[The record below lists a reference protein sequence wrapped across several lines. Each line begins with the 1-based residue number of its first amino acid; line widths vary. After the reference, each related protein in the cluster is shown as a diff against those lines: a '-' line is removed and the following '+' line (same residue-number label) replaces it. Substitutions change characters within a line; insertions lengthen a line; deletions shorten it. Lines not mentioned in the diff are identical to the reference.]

1 MFHRYQWTKTLGV
14 FEVLGHRICFKIS
27 REACVGTRMS
37 WSILWMMSLHTDVLY
52 SVWNVL
58 LGNRFYNFIVFPCNF
73 SHHMVKS
80 NLLKSLIFCITLQD
94 KFLGKINSE

>member
-1 MFHRYQWTKTLGV
+1 MFHRYQWTKTISV

-27 REACVGTRMS
+27 REAYVGTRMS
-37 WSILWMMSLHTDVLY
+37 WSILWKMSLHTDLLH

-58 LGNRFYNFIVFPCNF
+58 LGNRFYNFIVFPCKF

-80 NLLKSLIFCITLQD
+80 NLLKV
-94 KFLGKINSE
+94 